1 MFAMNLKP
9 SFAARFMWM
18 ATEGIT
24 ARSRSTLTNFVS
36 SFPSFAVTMRPATES
51 GRSNHVP
58 MSMPPYFSVDS
69 CTYGPDF
76 FSGLCLIL
84 KVGGVGMRGGHQEAC
99 GRTLRDAEGQERRA
113 VARDEVFSARCQRPR
128 VLFPQLRIAVLLQPL
143 RKRLHGMI
151 AAGAGGKKVKK
162 ADQ

>member
-1 MFAMNLKP
+1 
-9 SFAARFMWM
+9 
-18 ATEGIT
+18 
-24 ARSRSTLTNFVS
+24 
-36 SFPSFAVTMRPATES
+36 
-51 GRSNHVP
+51 
-58 MSMPPYFSVDS
+58 
-69 CTYGPDF
+69 
-76 FSGLCLIL
+76 
-84 KVGGVGMRGGHQEAC
+84 MRGGHQEAC

-162 ADQ
+162 LISKHERTLHVSFSFSIPRPAQARKGEFSRGPFQYGKNVLNYRKIKAMEAFL

>member
-24 ARSRSTLTNFVS
+24 ARSRSTSTNFVS

-84 KVGGVGMRGGHQEAC
+84 KVGESVCAAAIRKPAGALCGMRKD
-99 GRTLRDAEGQERRA
+99 RS
-113 VARDEVFSARCQRPR
+113 DE
-128 VLFPQLRIAVLLQPL
+128 PL
-143 RKRLHGMI
+143 RVTKYFPPGVSAHASCSRSC
-151 AAGAGGKKVKK
+151 A
-162 ADQ
+162 